1 MPLIFCIAEM
11 GGFSTQESCQNTLR
25 LTFMDLAAIIHV
37 LGQKGGKETM
47 IVDFDGIII
56 LGALKCWIPTINFI
70 LHSRILTAKIISLKS
85 FLLMDWGRFS

>member
-11 GGFSTQESCQNTLR
+11 GGFSTQESCQNILR

-47 IVDFDGIII
+47 IVDF
-56 LGALKCWIPTINFI
+56 
-70 LHSRILTAKIISLKS
+70 
-85 FLLMDWGRFS
+85 